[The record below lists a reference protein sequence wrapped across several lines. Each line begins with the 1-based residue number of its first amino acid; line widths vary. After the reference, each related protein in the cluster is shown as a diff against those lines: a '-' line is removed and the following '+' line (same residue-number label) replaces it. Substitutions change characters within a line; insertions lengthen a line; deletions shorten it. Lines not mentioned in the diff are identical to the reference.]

1 MVCFAAMEH
10 APLGPQIVDQ
20 FDSLTPQAQAAARF
34 VLEHP
39 QDVALL
45 SMREQARRAGVPPVT
60 MLRLA
65 RQLGFADYNAFR
77 QVHAQALRPGPV
89 PGGKSAPFS
98 ERVPG
103 LQKRARQGGAAPLA
117 EQMERHQAQQVSAL
131 TARNGTQALLDTAEA
146 IEAARRVYVLG
157 LRSCFSVA
165 YHFAYV
171 YGLLRDNGQLLDGPG
186 DTGRDPLRHAGP
198 QDVLLAISL
207 APYTRGAVEQA
218 EFALGRRVTL
228 LAITDSPLSPL
239 ARQAA
244 TTLLVPTDGPSF
256 FHGVTP
262 AFAACETLLALLA
275 ARAGDKA
282 LNAIRNAEAQLG
294 AFDTYWAARKT
305 RKP

>member
-1 MVCFAAMEH
+1 MVCFVAMEH

-77 QVHAQALRPGPV
+77 QVHAQALRPG
-89 PGGKSAPFS
+89 GKTAPFS

-103 LQKRARQGGAAPLA
+103 LQKRARQGGGTPLA
-117 EQMERHQAQQVSAL
+117 EQMERHLSQQVGSL
-131 TARNGTQALLDTAEA
+131 TERNGIQAMLDAAEA
-146 IEAARRVYVLG
+146 IESARRVYVLG
-157 LRSCFSVA
+157 LRSCFAVA

-218 EFALGRRVTL
+218 DFATERRVKL
-228 LAITDSPLSPL
+228 IALTDSPLSPL
-239 ARQAA
+239 ARNAA

>member
-1 MVCFAAMEH
+1 MVCCAAMEH

-34 VLEHP
+34 VLDHP

-65 RQLGFADYNAFR
+65 RQLGFADYQAFR
-77 QVHAQALRPGPV
+77 QVHAQALRPG
-89 PGGKSAPFS
+89 GKTAPFS

-117 EQMERHQAQQVSAL
+117 EQMERHLSQQVGGL
-131 TARNGTQALLDTAEA
+131 TERNGAQVLLDAAQA
-146 IEAARRVYVLG
+146 IEGARRVYVLG
-157 LRSCFSVA
+157 LRSCFAVA

-218 EFALGRRVTL
+218 DFANHRRVKL
-228 LAITDSPLSPL
+228 IAITDSPLSPL
-239 ARQAA
+239 ARNAA
-244 TTLLVPTDGPSF
+244 ATLLVPTDGPSF

-282 LNAIRNAEAQLG
+282 VTAIRNAEAQLG